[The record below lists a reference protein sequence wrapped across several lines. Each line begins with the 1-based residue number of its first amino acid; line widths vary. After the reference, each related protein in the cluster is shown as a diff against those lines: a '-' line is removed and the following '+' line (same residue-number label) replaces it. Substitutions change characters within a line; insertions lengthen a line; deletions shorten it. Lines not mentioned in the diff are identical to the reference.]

1 MPVAAGYEKPIAAR
15 SERREDNIAAGAKNS
30 RLAHRSEARA
40 EDVRGLPSGGELRS
54 LQRELDADLR
64 IGRDVRERVAGERA
78 AMGMPRLRARVAS
91 LDEGEDRDA
100 GDDCQGDEA
109 RADDREQ
116 AAMLL
121 PGTDSLA
128 LQLVL
133 CLPREDR
140 RPEDVVEDLV
150 AGRRALHAVDG
161 AHDPLPPEPGEQGA
175 PVGGVAYRAL
185 RAVWT

>member
-1 MPVAAGYEKPIAAR
+1 MPVAAGDEKPIAAR
-15 SERREDNIAAGAKNS
+15 GERREDDVAAEAQNS
-30 RLAHRSEARA
+30 RLAHGSEARP

-54 LQRELDADLR
+54 LQRQLDADLR
-64 IGRDVRERVAGERA
+64 IGRDVRERMPGERA

-109 RADDREQ
+109 HADDREQ
-116 AAMLL
+116 AATLL
-121 PGTDSLA
+121 PGTDSLT

-150 AGRRALHAVDG
+150 AGRRTLHAVDA
-161 AHDPLPPEPGEQGA
+161 AHDPLPPPPRPPAGA
-175 PVGGVAYRAL
+175 
-185 RAVWT
+185 